1 MWARHATDDLPGG
14 QSTTARRGREAPAGA
29 DAWRDHLH
37 DFANTAYMQDET
49 SGTSPV
55 PPLDK
60 NNLTLSIGAVPEP
73 GMVVEMRGFTEPGD
87 YMSAISVVEMRYIQ
101 RQKLPGAPDGYAHG
115 KSGVYEGGNPWQRPA
130 HLFLRGGGRS

>member
-1 MWARHATDDLPGG
+1 MWAGDATDDLPGG
-14 QSTTARRGREAPAGA
+14 QSTTARRGREAPDGA
-29 DAWRDHLH
+29 DTWRDHLH

-49 SGTSPV
+49 SGTFPV

-60 NNLTLSIGAVPEP
+60 DKLILSTGAVPAP
-73 GMVVEMRGFTEPGD
+73 GVVVGVRGFTEPGG
-87 YMSAISVVEMRYIQ
+87 YMPAISVVEMRYIQ

-115 KSGVYEGGNPWQRPA
+115 KSGAYAGGNPWQRPA